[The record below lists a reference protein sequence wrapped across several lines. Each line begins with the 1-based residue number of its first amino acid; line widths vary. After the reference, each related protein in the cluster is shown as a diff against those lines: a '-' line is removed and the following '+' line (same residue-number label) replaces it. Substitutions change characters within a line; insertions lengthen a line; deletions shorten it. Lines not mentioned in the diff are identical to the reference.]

1 MKKIFLLAIFYFV
14 SSGYAQNRIENNSP
28 LLKKIKVDNVQDT
41 NFNFVQNAS
50 ISWDFSGQELSNTD
64 LSIEVVTILDCFN
77 GEQASEFKDKF
88 TVLSK
93 EGFSL
98 VGNTQLNHLE
108 LMAKCFK
115 WRLVSKTSET
125 AVSDWFYFSFVK

>member
-28 LLKKIKVDNVQDT
+28 LLKKIKVENVQDT
-41 NFNFVQNAS
+41 NFKFVQNAS
-50 ISWDFSGQELSNTD
+50 ISWNFNGLELNNAD

-77 GEQASEFKDKF
+77 GEQASEFKDQF
-88 TVLSK
+88 SVLTK
-93 EGFSL
+93 ENFSL
-98 VGNTQLNHLE
+98 SGNTQLNHLD

-115 WRLVSKTSET
+115 WRLVSKTSVT